1 MTNSTSLA
9 EMANTADYSAMTY
22 NGLLELNV
30 ALNWGLMNVK
40 SNLEPKRLEEM
51 SNITHVYVV
60 AMNGYGATKAEI
72 MSCLEKE
79 EMREKPMFS
88 DIHDDVDDQS
98 APDEAVIIK
107 EEGDGILTLPESPIK
122 SMEDVNDTID
132 LTVASDENNEEETK
146 EIDSKEPNTD
156 EESISAH
163 NDNKEEENSSE
174 DTPASTAS
182 HPYSKVIDILLS
194 LPIQEDTNVNLPYF
208 AEYSFYNDKNGELK
222 YHDRTIKYM
231 SNGDLESFKYAA
243 KRYATI
249 IHKDPDM
256 ISTDDYLVYRNS
268 SNELIGIIYNTPED
282 NMENVKCENLSE
294 ESNNDNLS
302 IEEFAEKK
310 KELSKKHAKMRKAMR
325 LLAEYSDYN
334 GVDANRPSYD
344 RCIFKASTGN
354 PEIDGAPRNIE
365 EDVETLSE
373 MISVLETYSKFYYD
387 KCEILSK
394 GNCFALMYPS
404 ESRIYVIKVNIPEN
418 MKATKTHK
426 KREKVVKTV
435 PASVGED
442 ALISKAV
449 DVAKSMSVGKVVDDK
464 APYFTKCE
472 FSIGDDKEL
481 VEGRPFAR
489 NIDTDKLEGIKES
502 HKRCAETYKASYVSC
517 GADYTAYIYNEGKS
531 VCVYCYHCNEAN
543 D

>member
-1 MTNSTSLA
+1 MSLA
-9 EMANTADYSAMTY
+9 EMASTADYSAMTY
-22 NGLLELNV
+22 SGLLELDV
-30 ALNWGLMNVK
+30 AFNWGHMNVK

-51 SNITHVYVV
+51 SNITHAYVV

-79 EMREKPMFS
+79 EMRESPMFS

-98 APDEAVIIK
+98 ATDEGVLA
-107 EEGDGILTLPESPIK
+107 LPEPTVSTT
-122 SMEDVNDTID
+122 EEENDALDSISAT
-132 LTVASDENNEEETK
+132 NERNDEETK
-146 EIDSKEPNTD
+146 EGDSMVPNTE
-156 EESISAH
+156 EESTSVHSYGNGA
-163 NDNKEEENSSE
+163 ENSIE
-174 DTPASTAS
+174 DTEVSNVN
-182 HPYSKVIDILLS
+182 HPYSNVVETLKA
-194 LPIQEDTNVNLPYF
+194 LPMKDSINMDMPFF
-208 AEYSFYNDKNGELK
+208 AEYYFCNDENGELK
-222 YHDRTIKYM
+222 YNNRTIRYM
-231 SNGDLESFKYAA
+231 NNEDLESFKYAA
-243 KRYATI
+243 KRYANI

-268 SNELIGIIYNTPED
+268 SNILIGIIYNTPED
-282 NMENVKCENLSE
+282 YVENVMCENHSE

-354 PEIDGAPRNIE
+354 PDIDGALRNIE

-373 MISVLETYSKFYYD
+373 MSSVFETYTKFFYN
-387 KCEILSK
+387 KAEFLSK
-394 GNCFALMYPS
+394 GDCFAVMMPDDS
-404 ESRIYVIKVNIPEN
+404 KIYAIKINIPKH
-418 MKATKTHK
+418 MRTTKGSK
-426 KREKVVKTV
+426 KRKKVVKVAPT
-435 PASVGED
+435 STCED
-442 ALISKAV
+442 NLITKAV
-449 DVAKSMSVGKVVDDK
+449 EKVKSMAVGKVVNTN

-472 FSIGDDKEL
+472 LSVEDNDTLG
-481 VEGRPFAR
+481 EGRPFAR
-489 NIDTDKLEGIKES
+489 NIDVDKLEGIKES

-517 GADYTAYIYNEGKS
+517 GTDYTAYIYNEGKS